1 VPAQIVVGEQV
12 AVLDE
17 MDRALLDR
25 SVPPYSGIPEF
36 AVEDPR
42 TVREG
47 ELFREFV
54 DTGAVDILAL
64 AEEISSP
71 ADQGYL
77 GLRTQAADQ
86 LRIEANRIVDDAEQQ
101 RQKVVLFAT
110 AAVLLAVLVTWFAS
124 RSITRPLRSLTRQA
138 RAMADERL
146 PGAVQQVL
154 DTPLGDDVVMPTLE
168 PIAVRTHDEV
178 ADVAKVLNVVQERA
192 VDLAVEQAVLRRNI
206 ADSFVNLGRRNQNLV
221 GRQLDFITEL
231 ERDERDPET
240 LESLFR
246 LDHLATRMRR
256 NAESLLRLAGGEPTA
271 GWDGPVSLLDVVR
284 GALGEIEDYTRVDI
298 RHVDA
303 AALAPGLGGD
313 LSHAVAE
320 LLENA
325 LTFSPP
331 DQAVEVRGRRTA
343 DGYVLAILDNGVG
356 MEVDDLLRA
365 NKRLAGEE
373 SFTVAPSRYLG
384 HYVAGHLTSRMGV
397 RVQLQPGAAG
407 GTTARIDIPASVL
420 IDDVFATPAAP
431 VSAPIPAPA
440 PVEEREALPR
450 RTAMAAPPPVP
461 VEPAPTADPVEAAQS
476 EPVAEAEPAPN
487 PWSVPWVDDAHDPV
501 EAEPERRTDPAPG
514 FGGLAPVVTA
524 AGDDSTTPSGL
535 LRRVPGAQPPVA
547 PAFANPMSARV
558 ESAAAE
564 DTAPSSSPEDV
575 SAFLADFALGVDR
588 GLADAFEHDSGNGNG
603 SGTVTG

>member
-1 VPAQIVVGEQV
+1 
-12 AVLDE
+12 
-17 MDRALLDR
+17 
-25 SVPPYSGIPEF
+25 
-36 AVEDPR
+36 
-42 TVREG
+42 
-47 ELFREFV
+47 
-54 DTGAVDILAL
+54 
-64 AEEISSP
+64 
-71 ADQGYL
+71 
-77 GLRTQAADQ
+77 
-86 LRIEANRIVDDAEQQ
+86 
-101 RQKVVLFAT
+101 
-110 AAVLLAVLVTWFAS
+110 
-124 RSITRPLRSLTRQA
+124 
-138 RAMADERL
+138 
-146 PGAVQQVL
+146 VQQVL

-168 PIAVRTHDEV
+168 PITVRTHDEV

-284 GALGEIEDYTRVDI
+284 GALGEIEDYTRVEI

-303 AALAPGLGGD
+303 AALAPGLGAD

-343 DGYVLAILDNGVG
+343 EGYVLAIIDNGVG
-356 MEVDDLLRA
+356 MEVDELLRA

-397 RVQLQPGAAG
+397 RVQLQHGAAG

-420 IDDVFATPAAP
+420 IDDVFATPPAP
-431 VSAPIPAPA
+431 VPAAPAPA
-440 PVEEREALPR
+440 PDEQRGTLPR
-450 RTAMAAPPPVP
+450 RTAMAAPPAVR
-461 VEPAPTADPVEAAQS
+461 VEPAPTADPVPAAEP
-476 EPVAEAEPAPN
+476 EPVAEAEPAPV
-487 PWSVPWVDDAHDPV
+487 PWSVPWVDGAPAPTEAGPDPTP
-501 EAEPERRTDPAPG
+501 ASAPTSAPEPEPRTDPAPG
-514 FGGLAPVVTA
+514 FGGLAPVVTP
-524 AGDDSTTPSGL
+524 AGDDTTTPSGL
-535 LRRVPGAQPPVA
+535 MRRVPGAQPPA
-547 PAFANPMSARV
+547 TPAFANPMSATV
-558 ESAAAE
+558 ESATAE
-564 DTAPSSSPEDV
+564 ETAPSSSPEDV
-575 SAFLADFALGVDR
+575 SAFLADFTLGVDR
-588 GLADAFEHDSGNGNG
+588 GLADAFEHDSSNGNG
-603 SGTVTG
+603 SGTVFG